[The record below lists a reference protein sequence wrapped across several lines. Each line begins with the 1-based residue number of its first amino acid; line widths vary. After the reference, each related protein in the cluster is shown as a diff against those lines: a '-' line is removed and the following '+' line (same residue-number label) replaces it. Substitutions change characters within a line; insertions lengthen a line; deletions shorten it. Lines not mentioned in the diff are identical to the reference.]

1 MKRHAAQCLWSL
13 LNNCRFLFCSVASVS
28 PVLADED
35 DGVAVG
41 REAVAREVDI
51 VADAL
56 RAVAVVAYA
65 VEATRRV
72 AAQACRVDGGGDVTG
87 ASECGLNGGGNLV
100 HPDDVDHVVR
110 TPGDGGDAVAAT
122 VDVDDDTILGD
133 GVGAGEEVVHVHR
146 VKVALA
152 FLLVGNSL
160 VTVNDF
166 VVAAVDEFASQS
178 HLADGLRATPG
189 DAASLRHK

>member
-1 MKRHAAQCLWSL
+1 MVL
-13 LNNCRFLFCSVASVS
+13 VA

-35 DGVAVG
+35 DGVAVF
-41 REAVAREVDI
+41 REAVASEMDV
-51 VADAL
+51 VANAL

-72 AAQACRVDGGGDVTG
+72 AAQACRVDGGSDVTG
-87 ASECGLNGGGNLV
+87 AGECGLNSGGNFV

-110 TPGDGGDAVAAT
+110 TPGDGGDTVATA
-122 VDVDDDTILGD
+122 VDVDDDAVLGD
-133 GVGAGEEVVHVHR
+133 SVGAGEEVVHVHR

-152 FLLVGNSL
+152 LLLVGHSL

-166 VVAAVDEFASQS
+166 VVAAVDEFVGQS
-178 HLADGLRATPG
+178 HLAYGL
-189 DAASLRHK
+189 